1 MEKIAIEAKMRSEK
15 PNQLRLK
22 GMVPAVVYGKG
33 FEALSIEIDA
43 KKISTVF
50 SAGSNRNALI
60 TLNINDSNGT
70 TSIPVLA
77 HEMQLDAMNDVITH
91 IDFLKLNMEAEI
103 KTKIQISVI
112 GESLG
117 VKLDGGILVQSLRQ
131 LEVKCLPAD
140 IPEKIVVDVTEL
152 KLGES
157 IHVAEIVAPKG
168 VTIITPKE
176 ESVVT
181 ISMPTKE
188 EEVAPVAEAAAVV
201 GGVAEGGAAPAAG
214 EAAPAA
220 DGKAAPEA
228 DSKAKSAQKP
238 AK

>member
-1 MEKIAIEAKMRSEK
+1 MEKIVIDAKPRSGK
-15 PNQLRLK
+15 PNRIRLN

-33 FEALSIEIDA
+33 FEPVSLEIDA

-50 SAGSNRNALI
+50 SAGSNKNALI
-60 TLNINDSNGT
+60 TLNITDAKGT
-70 TSIPVLA
+70 SSVAVLA
-77 HEMQLDAMNDVITH
+77 HEMQVDAMNDIITH
-91 IDFLKLNMEAEI
+91 VDFLKLNMEEEI
-103 KTKIQISVI
+103 KAKIQISII
-112 GESLG
+112 GESIG
-117 VKLDGGILVQSLRQ
+117 VKLDGGIMVQSMRQ

-140 IPEKIVVDVTEL
+140 IPEKFIIDVSEL

-157 IHVAEIVAPKG
+157 VHVGNIEAPKG

-181 ISMPTKE
+181 IAMPTKE
-188 EEVAPVAEAAAVV
+188 EEVAPAAEAAAVV
-201 GGVAEGGAAPAAG
+201 GGVAEGGAAPAG

-220 DGKAAPEA
+220 DAKAGTDA
-228 DSKAKSAQKP
+228 DSKAKPAQKP